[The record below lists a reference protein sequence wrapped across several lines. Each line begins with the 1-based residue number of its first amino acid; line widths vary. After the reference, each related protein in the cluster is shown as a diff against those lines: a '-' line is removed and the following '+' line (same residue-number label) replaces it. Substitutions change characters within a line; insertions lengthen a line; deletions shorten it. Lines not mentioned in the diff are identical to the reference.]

1 MNDYVA
7 DTHALYWYLT
17 SDSRLGTQA
26 RAAFEQAASGSAKI
40 WVSSIVLAEMFYLL
54 EKQGRPVLFA
64 ELFEKLEQADQ
75 FTFIDFVAEDTL
87 QFNHFSTIP
96 EMHDRIIVACTAKL
110 APVCLTK
117 DEEIIASGLVIT
129 KW

>member
-17 SDSRLGTQA
+17 SDPRLGTQA
-26 RAAFEQAASGSAKI
+26 QAAFKQAASGNAKI

-54 EKQGRPVLFA
+54 EKQGRPFLFS
-64 ELFEKLEQADQ
+64 ELFEKLEQAEQ

-87 QFNHFSTIP
+87 QFKYFSAIP
-96 EMHDRIIVACTAKL
+96 EMHDRIVAASAAKL
-110 APVCLTK
+110 AAACLTK
-117 DEEIIASGLVIT
+117 DEKIIASGLVT
-129 KW
+129 TQW

>member
-17 SDSRLGTQA
+17 RDPRLGTQA
-26 RAAFEQAASGSAKI
+26 QAVFEQAASGNAKI

-54 EKQGRPVLFA
+54 DKQGRSFLFG
-64 ELFEKLEQADQ
+64 ELFEKLEQAEQ

-87 QFNHFSTIP
+87 QFSHFLAIP
-96 EMHDRIIVACTAKL
+96 EMHDRIIVASAAKL
-110 APVCLTK
+110 AAVCLTK
-117 DEEIIASGLVIT
+117 DEKIIASGLVNT
-129 KW
+129 RW